1 MYSSV
6 DDNLSYECLI
16 LIRSKVINV
25 ICATKTSLA
34 FNKNER
40 LFMYDVDVKATSLQY
55 VYDFIAKSNMCIVY
69 TKWQICKYT

>member
-6 DDNLSYECLI
+6 DDNMSYECLI

-34 FNKNER
+34 FNKNGC
-40 LFMYDVDVKATSLQY
+40 MYDVDVKATSLQY
-55 VYDFIAKSNMCIVY
+55 VYDFTAKSNMCIVY